1 MFEIVVTEKISK
13 SKLHLN
19 RMVVQIDRIDDSSIT
34 PVFGEKHYGKYKI
47 HEIKAHWVIHD
58 SQCIREISAINTDS
72 HRKKYYLTATFR
84 VSWSLKTPISA

>member
-1 MFEIVVTEKISK
+1 MFCFYQLSDDLDHVHMFEIVVTEKISK

-47 HEIKAHWVIHD
+47 HEIKAH
-58 SQCIREISAINTDS
+58 
-72 HRKKYYLTATFR
+72 
-84 VSWSLKTPISA
+84 